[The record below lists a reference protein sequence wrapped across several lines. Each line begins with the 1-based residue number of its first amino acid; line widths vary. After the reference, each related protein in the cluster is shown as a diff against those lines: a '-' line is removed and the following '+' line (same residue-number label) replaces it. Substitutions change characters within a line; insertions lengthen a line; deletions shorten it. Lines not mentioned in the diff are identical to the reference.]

1 MGDCCACCKLHPYYI
16 HWDMDVQSQSATER
30 LAQRLSEPWELEKE
44 GMAVKMPFNKM
55 EREIPDGIETSAGV
69 VKTTHTIHLTMR
81 NSATNK
87 VEAGKAIVA
96 PEASISEIIKFESHV
111 QSWKTNGYT
120 RSVPLFGGG
129 GFFMAPSSSGAPP
142 QFDLKGIFPFLA

>member
-1 MGDCCACCKLHPYYI
+1 
-16 HWDMDVQSQSATER
+16 
-30 LAQRLSEPWELEKE
+30 
-44 GMAVKMPFNKM
+44 
-55 EREIPDGIETSAGV
+55 
-69 VKTTHTIHLTMR
+69 MR
-81 NSATNK
+81 NSATNR
-87 VEAGKAIVA
+87 VEAGTAVVA
-96 PEASISEIIKFESHV
+96 PTASIADIIKFESLMQSVSAQGSYKASENETTSHV